1 MYKKFIQIEINQK
14 LNLHNK
20 EEYQTFVDKRIIAT
34 LEKDFS
40 KRKFALKMKLL
51 INFSTI
57 IPRRTVTIIWREKC
71 WTSVIHSIL
80 LILSLFAVQT
90 VRKLAS
96 QIQWCKNHQPQPF
109 KKKDQLHTI
118 REEKLEEYL
127 HNYGLQSPSLENN
140 KNNKSSK
147 QCNNL
152 QDKNVDK
159 NQPKKTINQSLW

>member
-57 IPRRTVTIIWREKC
+57 IPRRAVTIIWREKC

-96 QIQWCKNHQPQPF
+96 QIQ
-109 KKKDQLHTI
+109 
-118 REEKLEEYL
+118 
-127 HNYGLQSPSLENN
+127 
-140 KNNKSSK
+140 
-147 QCNNL
+147 
-152 QDKNVDK
+152 
-159 NQPKKTINQSLW
+159 